1 MWPIDCF
8 VLALHRRGLAMPTKL
23 PSRRVPASDDNSDFS
38 PLLGLVAAML
48 ALLVV
53 LAEAQ
58 AMSPPGKGPFAAAES
73 AFAVPF

>member
-1 MWPIDCF
+1 MWPVDCF
-8 VLALHRRGLAMPTKL
+8 VFTSHLRGLAMPTKL

-38 PLLGLVAAML
+38 PLLGLGAAML

-58 AMSPPGKGPFAAAES
+58 AMSPPDEGPFAAAEN
-73 AFAVPF
+73 AYAVPF

>member
-1 MWPIDCF
+1 
-8 VLALHRRGLAMPTKL
+8 MPTKL
-23 PSRRVPASDDNSDFS
+23 PSRRVPASRVPASDDNSDFS
-38 PLLGLVAAML
+38 PLLGLVAAAL

-58 AMSPPGKGPFAAAES
+58 AMSPPSRAPFAAAQS

>member
-1 MWPIDCF
+1 
-8 VLALHRRGLAMPTKL
+8 MPTKL
-23 PSRRVPASDDNSDFS
+23 PSRRVPASRVSASDDNSDFS
-38 PLLGLVAAML
+38 PLLGLVAAAL

-58 AMSPPGKGPFAAAES
+58 AMSPPSQAPFAAAQS